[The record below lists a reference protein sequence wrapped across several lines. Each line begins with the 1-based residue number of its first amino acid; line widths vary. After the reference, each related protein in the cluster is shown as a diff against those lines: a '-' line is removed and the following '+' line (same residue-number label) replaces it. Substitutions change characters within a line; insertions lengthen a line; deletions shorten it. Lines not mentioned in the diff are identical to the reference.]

1 MPTPART
8 ISSDIIGTNE
18 GRAKMQGFT
27 EKDADPVELALGIK
41 TEMEHTKDPEIAK
54 RFVLDHLSEFP
65 HYYSEILLP
74 AEKKAEEDNEDEEKK
89 DDDEGKEKSGCKEHF
104 TESVS
109 CSLVEREIAF
119 CGEVYRPDQAKAFVA
134 ATMLTSLPVFTK
146 TRRAWTAATI
156 ANSAVSAKH
165 QLVDREHNLLFYSE
179 QRGSTKDEVIGAN
192 VNYDY
197 PDKKT
202 AMELAASGQ
211 GVPLKVLV
219 CLFRKVSGVEE
230 MLDDI
235 PDRISLSQEC
245 EFDREESAFYDVD
258 DKRFYPW
265 KECSDEMKAILKR
278 NTVDDWQGHKML
290 FCPGGEDGE
299 VIFSGCAMTRWPL
312 DVTAK
317 TESLA
322 AAEDLSA
329 GAKAGEKQTILVAT
343 GHRNATRPSQ
353 KTEAHIVRLTKAVSS
368 VDTHVAGAR
377 WRGDVAMKIQETCAG
392 LRTKAASIKES
403 SPEVSAML
411 EQIAAELD
419 SAVSAD
425 VVETTIAEKIKAGEL
440 IPKEVVEQTL
450 SAAIADAR
458 KYGRDELQKEI
469 SAAQEAAAK
478 QAEATKTRLA
488 SVASAGLKPETPLGK
503 DRTIQSVVS
512 AMQAGEEGD
521 KLFADRLEEWIA
533 FKAAAAVPAKKES
546 AASAGTG
553 PAHCLGAQEP
563 VAAPAEPQKVN
574 RSLGL
579 A

>member
-1 MPTPART
+1 
-8 ISSDIIGTNE
+8 
-18 GRAKMQGFT
+18 
-27 EKDADPVELALGIK
+27 
-41 TEMEHTKDPEIAK
+41 
-54 RFVLDHLSEFP
+54 
-65 HYYSEILLP
+65 
-74 AEKKAEEDNEDEEKK
+74 
-89 DDDEGKEKSGCKEHF
+89 
-104 TESVS
+104 
-109 CSLVEREIAF
+109 
-119 CGEVYRPDQAKAFVA
+119 
-134 ATMLTSLPVFTK
+134 
-146 TRRAWTAATI
+146 
-156 ANSAVSAKH
+156 
-165 QLVDREHNLLFYSE
+165 
-179 QRGSTKDEVIGAN
+179 
-192 VNYDY
+192 
-197 PDKKT
+197 
-202 AMELAASGQ
+202 
-211 GVPLKVLV
+211 
-219 CLFRKVSGVEE
+219 
-230 MLDDI
+230 
-235 PDRISLSQEC
+235 
-245 EFDREESAFYDVD
+245 
-258 DKRFYPW
+258 
-265 KECSDEMKAILKR
+265 
-278 NTVDDWQGHKML
+278 
-290 FCPGGEDGE
+290 
-299 VIFSGCAMTRWPL
+299 
-312 DVTAK
+312 
-317 TESLA
+317 
-322 AAEDLSA
+322 
-329 GAKAGEKQTILVAT
+329 
-343 GHRNATRPSQ
+343 
-353 KTEAHIVRLTKAVSS
+353 
-368 VDTHVAGAR
+368 
-377 WRGDVAMKIQETCAG
+377 
-392 LRTKAASIKES
+392 
-403 SPEVSAML
+403 VSAML